1 MTSTNENAA
10 EEAIQKAL
18 EAPTLLDAI
27 HSITAW
33 EHNRSLEDF
42 LQTGKR
48 RDSFKSLLGQVMERH
63 PLLHRPKPNPNA
75 KLPTMESM

>member
-1 MTSTNENAA
+1 MTSTNENAV

-48 RDSFKSLLGQVMERH
+48 RDSFKTLQEQTVRRFQMLDRSIHHIGSHQDV
-63 PLLHRPKPNPNA
+63 A
-75 KLPTMESM
+75 